1 MRRIDEIMRQIIAQN
16 RKPETMK
23 RRLEILEG
31 GTLIWNCEWLA
42 KHLIAFIARGDE
54 LDVNQT
60 AEHIRLAL
68 KAAGLTLNPKR

>member
-16 RKPETMK
+16 RKPETME
-23 RRLEILEG
+23 RRLKILEG

-54 LDVNQT
+54 LDVNQV

-68 KAAGLTLNPKR
+68 KAAGLTLNVKR